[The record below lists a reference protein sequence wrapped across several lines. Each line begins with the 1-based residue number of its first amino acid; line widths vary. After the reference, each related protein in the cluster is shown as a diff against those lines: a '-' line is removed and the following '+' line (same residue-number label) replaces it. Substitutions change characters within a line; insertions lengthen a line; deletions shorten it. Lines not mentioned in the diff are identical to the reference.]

1 MNHRNAIQFAREN
14 LARLEQRKEQAEALA
29 AANPTDVNLRERLLA
44 GARVQGARQHLD
56 QLLQEQ
62 GQ

>member
-1 MNHRNAIQFAREN
+1 MNHRTAIQFAREN

-29 AANPTDVNLRERLLA
+29 KANPTDVNLRERLLA